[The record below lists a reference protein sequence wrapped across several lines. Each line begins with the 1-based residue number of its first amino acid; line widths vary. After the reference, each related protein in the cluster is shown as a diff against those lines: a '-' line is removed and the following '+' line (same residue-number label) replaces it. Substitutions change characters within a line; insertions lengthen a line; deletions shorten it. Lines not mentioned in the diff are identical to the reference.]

1 MINDKND
8 NKSCQN
14 LVRKKRLIQEVD
26 EFDQKEEKK
35 IDFFVKKISTEFIV
49 IFIIFFELLIH
60 KVLMT

>member
-35 IDFFVKKISTEFIV
+35 N
-49 IFIIFFELLIH
+49 
-60 KVLMT
+60 